1 MFREKKDEVERLK
14 EKLGS
19 FVLSAKRWSERGVKV
34 KETRHERMS
43 AADVLRFPGVN
54 LESVNQAMS
63 LPNEESGP
71 TVMDLGDY
79 KDDVKKHVETEMMYS
94 RTRGIKVL
102 QSEEYKTDITGLQL
116 EETKDL
122 ISNEDFEILR
132 DARPATLHGA
142 MRAGMK
148 PAALLILYHL
158 QKQRTKTVSQIT

>member
-1 MFREKKDEVERLK
+1 
-14 EKLGS
+14 
-19 FVLSAKRWSERGVKV
+19 
-34 KETRHERMS
+34 
-43 AADVLRFPGVN
+43 
-54 LESVNQAMS
+54 
-63 LPNEESGP
+63 
-71 TVMDLGDY
+71 
-79 KDDVKKHVETEMMYS
+79 MMYS